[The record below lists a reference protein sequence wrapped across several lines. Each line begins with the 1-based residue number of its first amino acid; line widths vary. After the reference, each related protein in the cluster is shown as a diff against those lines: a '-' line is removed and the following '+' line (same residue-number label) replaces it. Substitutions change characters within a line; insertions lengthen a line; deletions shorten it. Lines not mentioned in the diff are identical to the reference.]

1 VSDNFQPTSLPPVVS
16 PKTTDLERSLGR
28 LNSLARL
35 MDDQFEVPGLKVR
48 IGLDALIGA
57 IPGGGDWITWLVSVY
72 ILWESMRL
80 GVPIPVLLKMAG
92 NLTLDVLVGYVPVVG
107 DLADVAIKANRRNV
121 NLALDHFGAT
131 AKPSA
136 PEIIV
141 IPSGQLQKP
150 KPSPWL
156 AAGLVLVLT
165 AVLFALAAIPT
176 ALIYWLF
183 FTHN

>member
-1 VSDNFQPTSLPPVVS
+1 MVS
-16 PKTTDLERSLGR
+16 KTTDLERSLGR

-80 GVPIPVLLKMAG
+80 GVPMPILLKMAG
-92 NLTLDVLVGYVPVVG
+92 NLTLDVLVGYIPVVG

-121 NLALDHFGAT
+121 NLTLEHFGA
-131 AKPSA
+131 SA
-136 PEIIV
+136 RPAAPDIIV
-141 IPSGQLQKP
+141 IPPGTLQKP
-150 KPSPWL
+150 NPSPWL

-165 AVLFALAAIPT
+165 ALLFALAAVPT

-183 FTHN
+183 FSNP